1 MVRMDNAQPDDDMT
15 PDTDQTDTLARLV
28 ANRRAELRLSQ
39 QALAD
44 VSGVSVSTIQVLERG
59 TQDRFH
65 RSTLRGLSL
74 GLRWPETAL
83 IDYLDSGVMPG
94 TTAPQAMPLPST
106 VGDAIL
112 ADPTLS
118 PHQRRILFDLWREF
132 DAANRQRP
140 SVTAADE
147 TE

>member
-1 MVRMDNAQPDDDMT
+1 MTTESPSDDMT
-15 PDTDQTDTLARLV
+15 PDTDQTHTLAGLV

-59 TQDRFH
+59 GQSRFH

-83 IDYLDSGVMPG
+83 IDYLDAGVMPG
-94 TTAPQAMPLPST
+94 TEAPQTAPMPST
-106 VGDAIL
+106 IGDAIL

-118 PHQRRILFDLWREF
+118 AHQRRILFDLWREF

-140 SVTAADE
+140 SAIAADE
-147 TE
+147 NE